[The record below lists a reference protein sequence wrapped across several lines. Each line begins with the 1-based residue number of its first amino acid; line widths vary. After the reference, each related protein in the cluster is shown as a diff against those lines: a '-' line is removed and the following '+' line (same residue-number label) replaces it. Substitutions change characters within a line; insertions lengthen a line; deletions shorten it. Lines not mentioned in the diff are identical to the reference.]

1 MTLLSTYET
10 QVADL
15 LHDPNHVQWSVSQ
28 LDNYINA
35 ARLKLVMDT
44 GCLRTL
50 QETYCTLGTEQ
61 YQFGQV
67 TGANIVNGGTGYTA
81 PTATFGADPLGSGT
95 GAAATLTVS
104 NGVITAITFTSFGSN
119 YVGVPPITISDS
131 TGTGASIVAGVINV
145 NTYDVLGINI
155 VWGAYRYALEWRAW
169 SNFSAQMRGYTT
181 LTRQPVM
188 WAVYGNTAIFVGPLP
203 DQTYPMEV
211 DSIIQPTALANY
223 TTNDPIPP
231 IAQDP
236 IKFYA
241 AYLAKFYDQ
250 SYGEAETFLQQ
261 YEQRVREVDSA
272 YTRRIPSIYQ
282 GIVDTRG

>member
-28 LDNYINA
+28 LDNYINE
-35 ARLKLVMDT
+35 ARRKTVMDT

-50 QETYCTLGTEQ
+50 QAAYCTLNVEQ
-61 YQFGQV
+61 YPFGQV
-67 TGANIVNGGTGYTA
+67 TGASILLGGSGYTA
-81 PTATFGADPLGSGT
+81 PTVAFSGGGGT
-95 GAAATLTVS
+95 GATATLTVAA
-104 NGVITAITFTSFGSN
+104 GVITAITFTSFGSN
-119 YVGVPPITISDS
+119 YTSAPTATITDG
-131 TGTGASIVAGVINV
+131 TGTGASIVVGVINI
-145 NTYDVLGINI
+145 NTYDILGINI
-155 VWGAYRYALEWRAW
+155 IWGAYRYALEWRSW

-188 WAVYGNTAIFVGPLP
+188 WAVYGDANMFIGPLP
-203 DQTYPMEV
+203 DQTYPMEI
-211 DSIIQPTALANY
+211 DSIILPTPMADY
-223 TTNDPIPP
+223 VTNDAIPP
-231 IAQDP
+231 VSQDP

-250 SYGEAETFLQQ
+250 SYGEAETFKQQ
-261 YEQRVREVDSA
+261 YAERVREVASA